1 MLTVAHHFKEGVPAP
16 QRRFDV
22 ALEEGATI
30 KVRVYGNGPRLILS
44 HGNGLAIDAYAPFW
58 ERLIPR
64 YQVVI
69 FDFRHHGLSSPY
81 QGPRQNWPQFIG
93 DFGRVVAAI
102 EDELGPAPSV
112 GVFHSMS
119 SLTALIHASENKTN
133 WRALMA
139 FEPPVPP
146 QLDHP
151 ESQPFIDMHR
161 DLAEGAA
168 RRRESFAH
176 IEDLTRSLR
185 RRHAFSRIDDQTLYG
200 LAAAT
205 LRRNADRGVFDL
217 ACARGFESE
226 TFRLRNLGDAW
237 GRVTAVK
244 LPVCIVAGISG
255 SDENHCLA
263 NVARCVARDGG
274 FQFRDVQDATHFL
287 QLERPQKCVAIVEE
301 FVAGV
306 LANSWG

>member
-1 MLTVAHHFKEGVPAP
+1 MLTVAHNPKEGVPAP
-16 QRRFDV
+16 QCRFDV
-22 ALEEGATI
+22 PLEDGARI
-30 KVRVYGNGPRLILS
+30 KLRVYGSGPRLVLS
-44 HGNGLAIDAYAPFW
+44 HGNGLAIDAYTPFW
-58 ERLIPR
+58 KRLIPR

-81 QGPRQNWPQFIG
+81 QGPRHNWPQFIR
-93 DFGRVVAAI
+93 DFGLIIAAI
-102 EDELGPAPSV
+102 ESELGPAPSI

-139 FEPPVPP
+139 FEPPTPP
-146 QLDHP
+146 RSDHP

-161 DLAEGAA
+161 DLAEAAA
-168 RRRESFAH
+168 RRRESFAQV
-176 IEDLTRSLR
+176 EDLTRSLR
-185 RRHAFSRIDDQTLYG
+185 RRHAFSRIDDQVLHG

-205 LRRNADRGVFDL
+205 LRWNPDRSVYDL

-226 TFRLRNLGDAW
+226 TFRLRDLGDAW

-244 LPVCIVAGISG
+244 IPVCIVAGISG
-255 SDENHCLA
+255 PDENHCLA

-274 FQFRDVQDATHFL
+274 FQYRDVHDATHFL
-287 QLERPQKCVAIVEE
+287 QLERPQKCASIVEK
-301 FVAGV
+301 FVASV
-306 LANSWG
+306 LANTRG